1 MRAWGW
7 DGGGGAIPPGIK
19 EELLHNPDRKQ
30 NDVQDGFDSI
40 VEITVGRSP

>member
-7 DGGGGAIPPGIK
+7 DGGGGAIPPAK
-19 EELLHNPDRKQ
+19 EDLLYNPYNKQ

-40 VEITVGRSP
+40 VEITVGR

>member
-1 MRAWGW
+1 MHAWGW
-7 DGGGGAIPPGIK
+7 DGGGGAIPPSK
-19 EELLHNPDRKQ
+19 QEFLYNPENKQ

>member
-7 DGGGGAIPPGIK
+7 DGGGGAIPPAQ
-19 EELLHNPDRKQ
+19 EPLLHNPENKQ

-40 VEITVGRSP
+40 VEITVGR